1 MPPSGNTLS
10 SLLTILAV
18 RLLFVG
24 PLGVLGQSTDAV
36 CEPSFSWMENSMN
49 QNPCSV
55 AAYLGGAC
63 VAGTWT
69 VYRLTQPGNYYY
81 GPSASGQNAC
91 ECSSITY
98 NTLSACSLCQNGT
111 IINWSKWNFNCST
124 VYPGVF
130 TPGIPSG
137 TAVPQWALQD
147 VTKSDLFDVTLAQS
161 TGDGTELTATRAQ
174 STGSLTGTSTAGSVL
189 FTTQPQSAATSAL
202 APGPSSS
209 GSGSGTSAIIGG
221 VVGGVVGFFLI
232 LGAIALYVMK
242 RKPTETLPKYQ
253 PTSPTSPTSPI
264 AVYTDD
270 PTTGP
275 PNVKTF

>member
-24 PLGVLGQSTDAV
+24 PLGVLAQYTDAV
-36 CEPSFSWMENSMN
+36 CESSFSWMENSKN

-63 VAGTWT
+63 IAGTWS
-69 VYRLTQPGNYYY
+69 VYRLSQPGNYYY
-81 GPSASGQNAC
+81 GPSASGQNTC
-91 ECSSITY
+91 ECSSVTY

-147 VTKSDLFDVTLAQS
+147 VTTSDLFNVTLAQS
-161 TGDGTELTATRAQ
+161 TGDNPELTATRAQ
-174 STGSLTGTSTAGSVL
+174 STNSLTGTSTVGSVS
-189 FTTQPQSAATSAL
+189 FTAQPQSPATSAP
-202 APGPSSS
+202 APGSSS
-209 GSGSGTSAIIGG
+209 PGSGLGTSAIIGG
-221 VVGGVVGFFLI
+221 VVGGVVGFLLI
-232 LGAIALYVMK
+232 VGAIALCVMK
-242 RKPTETLPKYQ
+242 RKPTETPPPKYQ
-253 PTSPTSPTSPI
+253 PTSPTSPI

-270 PTTGP
+270 PTAGP
-275 PNVKTF
+275 PDVEK